1 MRCRSGYGFA
11 FSDRQ
16 DILQVLYDNLK
27 DKSKILVG
35 KKLSLVRQQRN
46 GITVVC
52 EDGSSY
58 TGDILAGADGV
69 NSKARSEM
77 WRLADE
83 QDPELVKA
91 DKNCKPSSTSMSNV
105 SLTVLQ
111 SSRVFLSMSLRNRF
125 ILGWLNHR

>member
-1 MRCRSGYGFA
+1 MRHRSGYGFA

-27 DKSKILVG
+27 DKSKVLEG
-35 KKLSLVRQQRN
+35 KKLSLVRQQPN
-46 GITVVC
+46 GVTVVC

-91 DKNCKPSSTSMSNV
+91 DKDCKPSIIFNV
-105 SLTVLQ
+105 KRLFDYSPKLSSVLIDVFTESLLP
-111 SSRVFLSMSLRNRF
+111 RLA
-125 ILGWLNHR
+125 